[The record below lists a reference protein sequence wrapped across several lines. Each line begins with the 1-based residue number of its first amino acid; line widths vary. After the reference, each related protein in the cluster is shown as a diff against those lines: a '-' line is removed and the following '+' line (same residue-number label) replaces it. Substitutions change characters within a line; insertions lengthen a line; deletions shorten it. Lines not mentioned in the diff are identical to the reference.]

1 MKEYLRQFSLGPT
14 ILKTEYGYAYAAKSY
29 RRAHVEA
36 AWMSLPEH
44 DRVRRCRQHYV
55 LATNLLDPTETKLNP
70 ISTLEA
76 HAISR
81 VLAKYPVQHRM
92 QA

>member
-1 MKEYLRQFSLGPT
+1 MDSVIRDPT
-14 ILKTEYGYAYAAKSY
+14 RTKGASSY

-36 AWMSLPEH
+36 AWMSMSEH

-70 ISTLEA
+70 IPSIEA
-76 HAISR
+76 QAISR
-81 VLAKYPVQHRM
+81 VLAKFPVQPPPTGD
-92 QA
+92 